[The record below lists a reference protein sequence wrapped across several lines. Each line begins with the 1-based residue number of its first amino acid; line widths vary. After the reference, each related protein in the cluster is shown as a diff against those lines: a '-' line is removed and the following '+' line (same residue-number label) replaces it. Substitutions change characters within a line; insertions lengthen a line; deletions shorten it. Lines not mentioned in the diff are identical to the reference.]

1 MDSMEID
8 DTSVPLPKEFNQLYA
23 ILKFFSEPVR
33 YDSKM
38 QDNISYEIF
47 INICYHLPPKDLL
60 MLACVCKHF
69 KNMLDGNILSISW
82 DIWKTSRE
90 RFTPFKDMDPPK
102 GLSEQ
107 KFSRL
112 LNFENGCE
120 FCKSKDK
127 RIQIYWVACV
137 RSCKECLQKRAKR
150 RQELE
155 VEWKIESEVF
165 TGTPHIV
172 PCPDDDGQT
181 QYYWVPHITSSQ
193 SNFLGVNILKRGE
206 WTVKKKQEIQNVIDE
221 SLDRYHWATRCWQEQ
236 LKEQKDHLQNVIRKF
251 CDRYTSYTP
260 ETLSKYTIVSEMLSK
275 IEINPFVQKNWSI
288 FQLNLIEALNSRPLP
303 SNLMNDTFNSSLQP
317 SKIPKRS
324 EPVNIRPDRHYSEN
338 LPRKELYGPPRQK
351 LKHNSSPK
359 LPHDSNPNSM
369 QIIRSIPNSTPLWE
383 NVMSHPTR
391 NQSNQSNQ
399 LVRYNINNSTQ
410 DRVVLNR
417 RNEIVKHL
425 KLVALGVKQRNK
437 RTAKT
442 IPYTIGI
449 HDVLFRYLPF
459 CSSFINPPESPS
471 KEYGGY
477 YKKEYIYSTI
487 IPQLQREAAVLSV
500 SSGSRME
507 NTQYHDILDVQGAI
521 NHHLDEH
528 PVFKCRMCPD
538 FNPSVIRK
546 MKNHLREIHA
556 LLSEKDLSKLY
567 VDPDA
572 VINFLHFA
580 FVPELNFLR

>member
-1 MDSMEID
+1 MEI
-8 DTSVPLPKEFNQLYA
+8 FYQ
-23 ILKFFSEPVR
+23 
-33 YDSKM
+33 
-38 QDNISYEIF
+38 
-47 INICYHLPPKDLL
+47 YH
-60 MLACVCKHF
+60 
-69 KNMLDGNILSISW
+69 G

-260 ETLSKYTIVSEMLSK
+260 ETLS
-275 IEINPFVQKNWSI
+275 N
-288 FQLNLIEALNSRPLP
+288 
-303 SNLMNDTFNSSLQP
+303 SLQP

-572 VINFLHFA
+572 VINFSSFC
-580 FVPELNFLR
+580 FCSGIKFFTLRDLI

>member
-1 MDSMEID
+1 
-8 DTSVPLPKEFNQLYA
+8 
-23 ILKFFSEPVR
+23 
-33 YDSKM
+33 
-38 QDNISYEIF
+38 
-47 INICYHLPPKDLL
+47 
-60 MLACVCKHF
+60 
-69 KNMLDGNILSISW
+69 MLDGNILPISW

-102 GLSEQ
+102 GLNEQ
-107 KFSRL
+107 KFARL
-112 LNFENGCE
+112 LNFDNGCE
-120 FCKSKDK
+120 FCKSKNK
-127 RIQIYWVACV
+127 RTQIYWVACV

-206 WTVKKKQEIQNVIDE
+206 WTAKKKQEIQSVIDE

-236 LKEQKDHLQNVIRKF
+236 LKEQKDHLQNALRKF

-260 ETLSKYTIVSEMLSK
+260 EILSKHTVVSDMVSI
-275 IEINPFVQKNWSI
+275 IEINPFIQQNWDD
-288 FQLNLIEALNSRPLP
+288 FQSCLIEALKSKPLP
-303 SNLMNDTFNSSLQP
+303 SNLMNNTFNNPTQP
-317 SKIPKRS
+317 PNPKAPRRS
-324 EPVNIRPDRHYSEN
+324 EPVKIRLDRNHNEK
-338 LPRKELYGPPRQK
+338 LPRKELYGLPRQK
-351 LKHNSSPK
+351 LKHNNNPK
-359 LPHDSNPNSM
+359 LPHDPNSNSM
-369 QIIRSIPNSTPLWE
+369 QIVRSIPNSTPLWE

-391 NQSNQSNQ
+391 NQSNQ
-399 LVRYNINNSTQ
+399 LVRYNITQ
-410 DRVVLNR
+410 QNRLVLNR

-425 KLVALGVKQRNK
+425 KLVALGVKQRIK
-437 RTAKT
+437 KTAKT

-449 HDVLFRYLPF
+449 HDALFRYLPF
-459 CSSFINPPESPS
+459 CSSFINPPEPPS

-477 YKKEYIYSTI
+477 YKKEFIYNTI
-487 IPQLQREAAVLSV
+487 IPHLQREAAVLSV
-500 SSGSRME
+500 SRME

-538 FNPSVIRK
+538 YNPSVIRK
-546 MKNHLREIHA
+546 MKNHLRDVHA

-580 FVPELNFLR
+580 FVPEINYLR